1 MKEIIEEAFGAA
13 GVQINGNRPWDIQV
27 HTEDFYPRVVSELS
41 MGLGESYMDGWWDCE
56 RIDLAFERIYRAD
69 LQTRKV
75 TWAKRL
81 HYLQA
86 QLYNMQRKSR
96 AFQVGERHYDT
107 GNDLYR
113 IMLGKRMVYSSGYY
127 GRGATTLEEAEEH
140 KLQLICEKL
149 GLKAGDR
156 VLDIGCGW
164 GSFAKYAAENHGVEV
179 VGITVSK
186 EQIALAEELCAGLPI
201 EFRLQDYRDIEG
213 SFDHIVSI
221 GMVGHVGYRN
231 YRTLMEVTHRALKD
245 EGLFLIHT
253 MGANRSTTAADP
265 WIHKYIFPNG
275 MAPSIQ
281 QLGAAIE
288 ELFVMEDW
296 HNFSTDY
303 HRTTMAWAEN
313 LQQHWDEIKSRYDE
327 RFYRMWKYYLL
338 VFASAFSART
348 LQTWD
353 IVLSKQGGRGKYI
366 AVR

>member
-1 MKEIIEEAFGAA
+1 MREIVEETFAAA
-13 GVQINGNRPWDIQV
+13 GVRINGSRPWDIQV
-27 HTEDFYPRVVSELS
+27 HNEDFYPRVIAELS

-56 RIDLAFERIYRAD
+56 RIDLAFERIYRQD

-86 QLYNMQRKSR
+86 RLYNMQRRSR
-96 AFQVGERHYDT
+96 AFQVGEKHYDA

-113 IMLGKRMVYSSGYY
+113 IMLGERMVYSSGYY

-149 GLKAGDR
+149 GLQAGDR
-156 VLDIGCGW
+156 ILDVGCGW
-164 GSFAKYAAENHGVEV
+164 GAFAKYAVENHGVEV

-186 EQIALAEELCAGLPI
+186 EQIALASQLCAGLPI
-201 EFRLQDYRDIEG
+201 EFRLQDYREIEG
-213 SFDHIVSI
+213 SFDHVVSI

-231 YRTLMEVTHRALKD
+231 YRTLMEVVHRALKD

-303 HRTTMAWAEN
+303 HRTAMSWVDN

-327 RFYRMWKYYLL
+327 RFYRMWKYYL
-338 VFASAFSART
+338 VCFAAAFAART

-353 IVLSKQGGRGKYI
+353 IVLSKQGARPQYT